1 METVVAS
8 SSSAL
13 SASPEA
19 FEALSWEAWWR
30 NDVEALF
37 EARELA
43 YRAYRAAGDDLGAA
57 RMACWLGT
65 DSVDFRGQTA
75 VASGWL
81 ARARR
86 LLEGREETLEY
97 GLLLI
102 HEAEKLMYV
111 GDTDTAIAH
120 GSEAL
125 ALARRLGHFDLE
137 SLATSTIGLAQ
148 VFAGY
153 VDEGSRRL
161 EEAASAALADE
172 LDQTWAAGWCC
183 CYLIYG
189 CEQVRDYERAV
200 QWCRSIEEWATR
212 RLGALQH
219 TCRARY
225 ASVLVWQGA
234 WDAAE
239 AELTE
244 AMRALVE
251 LRPPAVSDAGARLG
265 ELRRRQARA
274 EEALRLFEE
283 APAHP
288 LSILGMGELHLDA
301 GEVRAARDRAEE
313 YLRDGASGPATPRAA
328 GLELL
333 ARAAAAEGDLV
344 TARAALAEL
353 TAVAE
358 RLGTVPS
365 RASVAWAAGFVAEA
379 AADLGEARVAFED
392 AARLFHRVGA
402 PWDEARALIALA
414 RVLDRDGRPADADHH
429 QARADALLGGLHGRA
444 SEPAGSEPSGARSPL
459 TSREREV
466 LGLIARGLTNRD
478 VARALVVSEH
488 TVNRHMTNI
497 LGKLEVGSRSAAVAL
512 ALRDGLIDNV

>member
-1 METVVAS
+1 MAPTT
-8 SSSAL
+8 SAA
-13 SASPEA
+13 SASPEE

-43 YRAYRAAGDDLGAA
+43 YRGYRAAGDDLGAA

-65 DSVDFRGQTA
+65 DSVDFRGQAA
-75 VASGWL
+75 VARGWL

-86 LLEGREETLEY
+86 LLEGREGTLEY

-102 HEAEKLMYV
+102 HEAEKMMYV
-111 GDTDTAIAH
+111 GDTDAAMAH

-148 VFAGY
+148 VFAGQ
-153 VDEGSRRL
+153 VDEGSRSL

-172 LDQTWAAGWCC
+172 LDQVWAAGWCC

-189 CEQVRDYERAV
+189 CEQVRDYARAV
-200 QWCRSIEEWATR
+200 QWCRSIEQWATR

-219 TCRARY
+219 TCRAHY
-225 ASVLVWQGA
+225 ASVLIWQGD

-239 AELTE
+239 TQLTE
-244 AMRALVE
+244 AMRALAE
-251 LRPPAVSDAGARLG
+251 LRPPAVLDAGTRLG
-265 ELRRRQARA
+265 ELRRRQGRTA
-274 EEALRLFEE
+274 EALRLFEE

-288 LSILGMGELHLDA
+288 LAILGIGELHLEA
-301 GEVRAARDRAEE
+301 GQARAARDRAEE
-313 YLRDGASGPATPRAA
+313 YLRDAASAPATPRAA

-344 TARAALAEL
+344 SARAALAEL
-353 TAVAE
+353 TAVSE
-358 RLGTVPS
+358 RLRTDPS
-365 RASVAWAAGFVAEA
+365 RASVAWARGHVAEA
-379 AADLGEARVAFED
+379 AANLYEARVAFED
-392 AARLFHRVGA
+392 AARLFHRLGA
-402 PWDEARALIALA
+402 PWDEASALTALA
-414 RVLDRDGRPADADHH
+414 RVLDRDGRPEHADHH
-429 QARADALLGGLHGRA
+429 RARAATLLAGLQGRA
-444 SEPAGSEPSGARSPL
+444 SEPAGDRRSAPRSPL
-459 TSREREV
+459 TCREREV
-466 LGLIARGLTNRD
+466 LGLVARGLTNRD
-478 VARALVVSEH
+478 VALALVVSEH

-497 LGKLEVGSRSAAVAL
+497 LAKLQVGSRSAAVAR

>member
-1 METVVAS
+1 MEPTVAPATS
-8 SSSAL
+8 TL
-13 SASPEA
+13 LASPETL
-19 FEALSWEAWWR
+19 EALSWDAWWR
-30 NDVEALF
+30 NDVDALF

-75 VASGWL
+75 VARGWL

-86 LLEGREETLEY
+86 LLEGREGTLEY

-111 GDTDTAIAH
+111 GDTDAAIAH

-137 SLATSTIGLAQ
+137 SLATATIGLAQ
-148 VFAGY
+148 VFAGH
-153 VDEGSRRL
+153 VDEGSRSL

-172 LDQTWAAGWCC
+172 LDQIWAAGWCC
-183 CYLIYG
+183 CYLLYG

-200 QWCRSIEEWATR
+200 QWCRSIEEWASR
-212 RLGALQH
+212 RFGALQH
-219 TCRARY
+219 TCRAHY

-234 WDAAE
+234 WAAAE
-239 AELTE
+239 TQLTE
-244 AMRALVE
+244 AMRVLAE
-251 LRPPAVSDAGARLG
+251 LRPPAVSDASARLG
-265 ELRRRQARA
+265 ELRRRQGRA
-274 EEALRLFEE
+274 EEALQLFEG

-288 LSILGMGELHLDA
+288 LSILGIGELHLDA
-301 GEVRAARDRAEE
+301 GEARAARDRAEE
-313 YLRDGASGPATPRAA
+313 YLRDAASGPATPRAA

-344 TARAALAEL
+344 AARAALAEL
-353 TAVAE
+353 TAVSE
-358 RLGTVPS
+358 RLGTDPS

-402 PWDEARALIALA
+402 PWDEARALAVLA
-414 RVLDRDGRPADADHH
+414 RVLDRDGRSAHADHH
-429 QARADALLGGLHGRA
+429 RARADALLGGLPGRA
-444 SEPAGSEPSGARSPL
+444 SEPAEAGPSGTRAPL
-459 TSREREV
+459 TSRECEV
-466 LGLIARGLTNRD
+466 LGLVARGLTNRD

-512 ALRDGLIDNV
+512 ALRDGLIDDV